1 MKPMPIKTR
10 IAGIVFALL
19 MSAVVLGAT
28 VAGMVSGSSAPSQ
41 VVTLEPMVVMAPSA
55 TRVN

>member
-1 MKPMPIKTR
+1 MKPTPIRTR

-19 MSAVVLGAT
+19 MSAGVLGAT
-28 VAGMVSGSSAPSQ
+28 VAGMASGSAAPSP